1 MNRFTQKVLS
11 GGIAAGLSLALAAS
25 ANAQAARSGAWT
37 LDAPEGEW
45 HMTGRD
51 YSLQRY
57 SPLKQITTSNVAE
70 LRPVWSFST
79 GTLRGHE
86 GNALVI
92 GNVMYVHTSFPNIVY
107 ALDLSKPGAPQ
118 IWKHVPNQSP
128 DAIPIACC
136 DLVNRGLAYHPSGKI
151 FIQLLQGELLAL
163 DAKTG
168 KELWKSKHPD
178 KSNAGVEAT
187 GYKQGATMTNAPIV
201 IKDIVI
207 AGISGGEFGVRGRVS
222 AFNVND
228 GKHLWTGYST
238 GPDNEVLISGDA
250 NANYP
255 SHKGK
260 DLGVSTWQ
268 GDEWKRGGGTTW
280 GWYSYDPELNLFY
293 YSTGNPGSWNPDQR
307 PGDNKWSMT
316 IFARNPENGQVK
328 WAYQMTPHDEWDYD
342 GVNENVLFES
352 GGKKLLA
359 HFDRNGFGYT
369 LDRTN
374 GKLVVAQPYGPVNW
388 AKRVDLTTG
397 VPEKDPKF
405 GTTSKKNTEGICP
418 AAIGFKDQQPAAF
431 SPITGYFYVPA
442 NHICMDYEGVEVKY
456 TAGQPYVGAI
466 VRMFPGPGGH
476 RGRFIA
482 WDPMKGKVVWESK
495 EGLAAYGGALTTASG
510 LVFYGTM
517 EGWLKALDQKTGKT
531 LWQFKTPSGIIGN
544 PMTYN
549 GPDGQQYVSV
559 LSGIG
564 GWAGIGVAAGIGA
577 EDPTAGLG
585 ALGAFG
591 DAGNFSTQGG
601 VLTVFGAEEHGREV
615 SPGYN
620 GAGGI
625 SSGLGQGYIQVV
637 HGAGVLFAPALFV
650 PPGATAAASPARVA
664 LEKKAGS
671 PCSAHRGLRSLPLAG
686 LLAAAAAVPAAA
698 QRPRPVRA
706 RRAPGL
712 CRPRQHAVLQREGR
726 RIREQARRAHRHR
739 LEGEALLRLVPG
751 PPRVFPDSER
761 DVLRPDHPGARR
773 PRHGGHHGARTTA
786 RATSS

>member
-1 MNRFTQKVLS
+1 MNRMSRKVLT
-11 GGIAAGLSLALAAS
+11 GGVVAGLVAFGASS
-25 ANAQAARSGAWT
+25 ANAQAQPWAGGAWT
-37 LDAPEGEW
+37 RSAPEGEV

-51 YSLQRY
+51 YGLTRY
-57 SPLKQITTSNVAE
+57 SPLKQITTANVRNLKAA
-70 LRPVWSFST
+70 WTFST

-86 GNALVI
+86 GNPLVV

-107 ALDLSKPGAPQ
+107 ALDLSKAGAPK
-118 IWKHVPNQSP
+118 IWTHVPNQSP

-136 DLVNRGLAYHPSGKI
+136 DLVNRGLAYHPSGKLY
-151 FIQLLQGELLAL
+151 IQLLQGELLAL

-168 KELWKSKHPD
+168 RELWKSKHPD
-178 KSNAGVEAT
+178 RSGSQAEAT

-222 AFNVND
+222 AFDANT
-228 GKHLWTGYST
+228 GRHLWTGYST
-238 GPDNEVLISGDA
+238 GPDSEVLIEGDA
-250 NANYP
+250 NTNYP
-255 SHKGK
+255 SHRGK

-280 GWYSYDPELNLFY
+280 GWYSYDPDLDLFY

-316 IFARNPENGQVK
+316 IFARNPATGKVK

-342 GVNENVLFES
+342 GVNENILVDIPVAGKLTKVLV
-352 GGKKLLA
+352 
-359 HFDRNGFGYT
+359 HFDRNGIAYT

-374 GKLVVAQPYGPVNW
+374 GKLLVAEPYGPVNW
-388 AKRVDLTTG
+388 AKKVDLATG
-397 VPEKDPKF
+397 VPVRDPRY

-431 SPITGYFYVPA
+431 SPLTNLFYVPV

-482 WDPMKGKVVWESK
+482 WDAATGKVVWEQK
-495 EGLAAYGGALTTASG
+495 EALAAYGGALTTAG
-510 LVFYGTM
+510 GVVFYGTM
-517 EGWLKALDQKTGKT
+517 EGWLKALDQKTGKE
-531 LWQFKTPSGIIGN
+531 LWRFKTPSGIIGN
-544 PMTYN
+544 PMTYL
-549 GPDGQQYVSV
+549 GPDGKQYVAV

-591 DAGNFSTQGG
+591 DAGQFSNQGG
-601 VLTVFGAEEHGREV
+601 VLTVFG
-615 SPGYN
+615 
-620 GAGGI
+620 
-625 SSGLGQGYIQVV
+625 L
-637 HGAGVLFAPALFV
+637 
-650 PPGATAAASPARVA
+650 
-664 LEKKAGS
+664 
-671 PCSAHRGLRSLPLAG
+671 
-686 LLAAAAAVPAAA
+686 
-698 QRPRPVRA
+698 
-706 RRAPGL
+706 
-712 CRPRQHAVLQREGR
+712 
-726 RIREQARRAHRHR
+726 
-739 LEGEALLRLVPG
+739 
-751 PPRVFPDSER
+751 
-761 DVLRPDHPGARR
+761 
-773 PRHGGHHGARTTA
+773 
-786 RATSS
+786 